1 MSERGRD
8 PFVRKARAEGYRSRA
23 AYKLMEIAD
32 REGLLRKGQRVLDLV
47 AKMDEEGFGN
57 CTNHAECEAMCPKD
71 ISISHIAKMNREF
84 IRATVRGE

>member
-1 MSERGRD
+1 MLFVAAKVSHLAHLPQGVPER
-8 PFVRKARAEGYRSRA
+8 
-23 AYKLMEIAD
+23 
-32 REGLLRKGQRVLDLV
+32 GQRVLSMV

-84 IRATVRGE
+84 IRATVRGD